1 MSADLGGAVFLICE
15 GEMREIELRAWD
27 KSSLSMIEDYA
38 HIGSYGELCVSSFH
52 SSAYS
57 HKSCPDL
64 IIMQYTNH
72 RDIDNVKIFDQDIIE
87 YTAIVNHKGRIFHNV
102 IEYFESCNNCGF
114 MIIGKDRRVRYNL
127 CRDQIWNH
135 KIKVV
140 GNMCLTPKLMNE

>member
-1 MSADLGGAVFLICE
+1 MD
-15 GEMREIELRAWD
+15 IEFRAWD
-27 KSSLSMIEDYA
+27 TIGKVMLDWLCINQTAFNRKNENDYA
-38 HIGSYGELCVSSFH
+38 
-52 SSAYS
+52 
-57 HKSCPDL
+57 L
-64 IIMQYTNH
+64 IYEIFNNPNFIKMQYTGH
-72 RDIDNVKIFDQDIIE
+72 KGIDNVKIFDRDIIE
-87 YTAIVNHKGRIFHNV
+87 YTAIINHKGRIFHNV